1 MYQHDELQKRE
12 RERERDCGGS
22 LVTHSKGESGRDE
35 STSQSDVTSSDG
47 KMRDEFSQADH
58 DGVTD

>member
-1 MYQHDELQKRE
+1 MYQHDELQKIE
-12 RERERDCGGS
+12 RRDCRDS
-22 LVTHSKGESGRDE
+22 LVAHSKGESGRNE

-47 KMRDEFSQADH
+47 KMRDELSQADH